1 MQEFA
6 PPRKIPERTM
16 LEPARMPRRV
26 ARRLQLVCIEGKES
40 PMEFRKPL
48 YVVAIA
54 AGLLLLSADAE
65 AKKAK
70 EYQVTGPV
78 VAVDDNV
85 VTIQKEDEKWEI
97 ELGSDVK
104 VEGKLKPGEKVTI
117 YYHMVANKVEK
128 KGDVAKDGKES
139 KKK

>member
-1 MQEFA
+1 
-6 PPRKIPERTM
+6 M
-16 LEPARMPRRV
+16 LEPVFRHARGGD
-26 ARRLQLVCIEGKES
+26 LVSQNFSGKEF
-40 PMEFRKPL
+40 PMSMRKSL
-48 YVVAIA
+48 LVAAVA
-54 AGLLLLSADAE
+54 AGLMLPASAM

-78 VAVDDNV
+78 VSVDDNV
-85 VTIQKEDEKWEI
+85 VTVQKDDEKWEI

-117 YYHMVANKVEK
+117 YYHMVANKVDRK
-128 KGDVAKDGKES
+128 ADSSKGAKDTKDT

>member
-1 MQEFA
+1 MTLCKSL
-6 PPRKIPERTM
+6 R
-16 LEPARMPRRV
+16 
-26 ARRLQLVCIEGKES
+26 
-40 PMEFRKPL
+40 
-48 YVVAIA
+48 VVAIT
-54 AGLLLLSADAE
+54 AGLLLPVGNAE

-78 VAVDDNV
+78 MSVDENV
-85 VTIQKEDEKWEI
+85 VTIQKDDEKWEI

-128 KGDVAKDGKES
+128 KGDAAKDS
-139 KKK
+139 KKKP